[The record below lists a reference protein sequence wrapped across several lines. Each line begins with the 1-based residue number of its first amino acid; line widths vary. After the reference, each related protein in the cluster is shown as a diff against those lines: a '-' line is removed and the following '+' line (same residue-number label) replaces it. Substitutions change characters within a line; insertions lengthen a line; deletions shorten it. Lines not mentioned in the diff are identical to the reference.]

1 MGCPGRAWRRV
12 SQGRSHWHSGGV
24 RFAQTIAEARP
35 IDPASGPQTPPTVES
50 RTSKR
55 WLIYPWYVVVILMLA
70 QVVSFIDRQVITLLV
85 QPIRADLAISDT
97 GMSLLMGLAFAIF
110 YVTMGVPIARLS
122 DRRSRRT
129 IIAIGIFLWSLAT
142 AACGLARNF
151 WQLFLARIGVGVGE
165 AALTPAAYS
174 MIADYFARE
183 TLGRAVGIYTTGIY
197 LGAGFA
203 LILGGAAVRL
213 ITQTGPV
220 DLPIVGTLVP
230 WQLTFMVVSVPGL
243 LIVALMMLTVREPVR
258 RNVIGKQDQ
267 GIPFREV
274 IRFMW
279 TNRGTFGSIFLGYA
293 TGGMA
298 FYGFLFWV
306 PEFIRRSHG
315 WDISDAGMLF
325 GTQLAIL
332 GTAGSFAGGWFCDW
346 LTARGYKDAAL
357 RALAAFFAIA
367 MPFMAMTP
375 LLPSMTLTI
384 PMLCL
389 AVFTLSLQQA
399 LSPVAIQ
406 LITPNQMR
414 AQVVAIFFVISSFSA
429 IAFGAASVAVVT
441 DYVFRDEN
449 DLRYSLAIVLAIN
462 MSLAAVCMAL
472 GIKPY
477 RKSLERAASWS
488 DPA

>member
-1 MGCPGRAWRRV
+1 
-12 SQGRSHWHSGGV
+12 
-24 RFAQTIAEARP
+24 
-35 IDPASGPQTPPTVES
+35 
-50 RTSKR
+50 
-55 WLIYPWYVVVILMLA
+55 MLA

-110 YVTMGVPIARLS
+110 YVTMAVPIARLS

-129 IIAIGIFLWSLAT
+129 IIATGIFLWSLAT

-165 AALTPAAYS
+165 ATLTPAAYS
-174 MIADYFARE
+174 MIADYFPQRV
-183 TLGRAVGIYTTGIY
+183 LGRAIGVYAVGIF
-197 LGAGFA
+197 LGAGLA
-203 LILGGAAVRL
+203 LVLGGAAVRL
-213 ITQTGPV
+213 ITAAGPV
-220 DLPIVGTLVP
+220 DLPLVGALAP

-243 LIVALMMLTVREPVR
+243 LIVALMMFTVREPVR
-258 RNVIGKQDQ
+258 KSLVEAQEA
-267 GIPFREV
+267 GIPVGEV

-306 PEFIRRSHG
+306 PEFIRRSYG
-315 WDISDAGMLF
+315 WDISDAGMAF
-325 GTQLAIL
+325 GSQLVVL
-332 GTAGSFAGGWFCDW
+332 GAAGTFAGGWFCDW

-357 RALAAFFAIA
+357 RSLAAFFAIA
-367 MPFMAMTP
+367 LPFMVMTP
-375 LLPSMTLTI
+375 LMPSAALAI
-384 PMLCL
+384 PMLGL

-406 LITPNQMR
+406 LCTPNQMR
-414 AQVVAIFFVISSFSA
+414 AQVVAVFFVVSVFSS
-429 IAFGAASVAVVT
+429 IAFGAASVALVT
-441 DYVFRDEN
+441 DYVFRDDN
-449 DLRYSLAIVLAIN
+449 DLRYSLAIVSAIGMALATL
-462 MSLAAVCMAL
+462 SLAL

-477 RKSLERAASWS
+477 RKSLERATAWS
-488 DPA
+488 DAAEQR